1 MVAQSFSTLRLTM
14 LAVAESEAMLK
25 KARTKMTR
33 AEMRAIV
40 SSWPWQL
47 AEEFG
52 GLSAIYTERG
62 CWLSCEELE
71 RMQFE
76 KFMRRI
82 ERDTR

>member
-1 MVAQSFSTLRLTM
+1 MLEVA
-14 LAVAESEAMLK
+14 ASEAIMLR
-25 KARTKMTR
+25 ARQKMTR

-40 SSWPWQL
+40 SSWPWKI

-52 GLSAIYTERG
+52 GMSAIYTERG

-76 KFMRRI
+76 KFIRRM
-82 ERDTR
+82 ERDTQQG